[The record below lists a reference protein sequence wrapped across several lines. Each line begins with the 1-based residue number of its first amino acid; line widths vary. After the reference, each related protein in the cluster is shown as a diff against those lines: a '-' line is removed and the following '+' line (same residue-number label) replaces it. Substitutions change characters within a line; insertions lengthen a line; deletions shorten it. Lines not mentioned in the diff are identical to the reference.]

1 MELSS
6 NVLKN
11 EERAVFELR
20 SLYKKYGYLP
30 YKMSKFE
37 EYDLYVRNKS
47 FLISDNIITF
57 TDSDGR
63 LVALKP
69 DVTLSII
76 KNCRDSEDSVQK
88 VCYNENV
95 YRVSKSTNAFK
106 EIMQVGLECIGNV
119 DDYQI
124 YEVILLAAQSL
135 EKISDNFVLEISH
148 LDIVRSV
155 IEKMPLSSA
164 SKKLIFEKIGQKN
177 IHDIQNICN
186 QENCDCTELK
196 SILSTYGT
204 PDKVIEK
211 LETLNIPETKDYI
224 LSLTKTLQLLRKT
237 GIYEKIRIDFSATS
251 DMNYYNGFVFKGFI
265 DGIASSVLSGGQYDN
280 LMQKMHKKSKAIG
293 FAVYLDMIERLDKSE
308 QGYDVDSLILYDE
321 TSDLSAIA
329 DAVKL
334 FSDNGKTVMVQKSI
348 PEKIKYRQLL
358 KIGEKGVEILEN
370 NA

>member
-1 MELSS
+1 MELSN

-20 SLYKKYGYLP
+20 SLYRKYGYLP

-37 EYDLYVRNKS
+37 EYDLYARNKS

-76 KNCRDSEDSVQK
+76 KNCKETEGSVQK

-106 EIMQVGLECIGNV
+106 EIMQVGLECIGDV
-119 DDYQI
+119 DDYHI
-124 YEVILLAAQSL
+124 YEVISLAAESL
-135 EKISDNFVLEISH
+135 ETISESFVLELSH
-148 LDIVRSV
+148 LGIVRTL
-155 IEKMPLSSA
+155 IEKMPLSDT
-164 SKKLIFEKIGQKN
+164 SKKMIFEKIGQKN
-177 IHDIQNICN
+177 FHDIQNICKD
-186 QENCDCTELK
+186 ENCDC
-196 SILSTYGT
+196 SILIAVLSTYGS
-204 PDKVIEK
+204 PDRVVSRLKQM
-211 LETLNIPETKDYI
+211 NIPDIEEYI
-224 LSLTKTLQLLRKT
+224 LSLSKILELLKKSSFY
-237 GIYEKIRIDFSATS
+237 GKLRIDFSAIS

-265 DGIASSVLSGGQYDN
+265 DGISSSVLSGGQYDN
-280 LMQKMHKKSKAIG
+280 LMQKMHKKAKAIG
-293 FAVYLDMIERLDKSE
+293 FAVYLDMIERLDKTE
-308 QGYDVDSLILYDE
+308 PGYDIDSLILYDE
-321 TSDLSAIA
+321 SSDLSAIA

-334 FSDNGKTVMVQKSI
+334 FSDNGKTVMVQKNV

>member
-1 MELSS
+1 MELCN

-20 SLYKKYGYLP
+20 SLYRKYGYLP

-76 KNCRDSEDSVQK
+76 KNYKDTTDCVQK

-106 EIMQVGLECIGNV
+106 EIMQVGLECIGEV

-124 YEVILLAAQSL
+124 FEVIALATESL
-135 EKISDNFVLEISH
+135 NTISENFVLELSH
-148 LDIVRSV
+148 LGVVRSV
-155 IEKMPLSSA
+155 IEKMPLSEIA
-164 SKKLIFEKIGQKN
+164 KKKIIEKIGQKN
-177 IHDIQNICN
+177 IHDIQNICKA
-186 QENCDCTELK
+186 ENCDCTELK
-196 SILSTYGT
+196 SVLSTYGD
-204 PDKVIEK
+204 PDKVISALKEM
-211 LETLNIPETKDYI
+211 NIPEIKDYI
-224 LSLTKTLQLLRKT
+224 ASISKILNLLKKTAF
-237 GIYEKIRIDFSATS
+237 YNKIRIDFSAIS

-265 DGIASSVLSGGQYDN
+265 DGISSSVLSGGQYDN
-280 LMQKMHKKSKAIG
+280 LMQKMHKKAKAIG

-308 QGYDVDSLILYDE
+308 QCYDVDSLILYDE
-321 TSDLSAIA
+321 KSDLGAIA
-329 DAVKL
+329 DAVNI
-334 FSDNGKTVMVQKSI
+334 FSDNGKSVMVQKNI

-358 KIGEKGVEILEN
+358 KIGEKGVEILET